1 MLPSNKRRI
10 SARFEI
16 NRRRG
21 IYIRIKSIYIGAH
34 EPPEGRQGA
43 SNYVQR
49 HLILSG
55 SDTFLILTYPQVGN
69 LPLWSLRI
77 RVKQA
82 QRTACRRAG
91 ILLFRARAVNSHIV
105 NITRRDAVQGSTMEP
120 ERGDSKSER
129 LRKWKAATP
138 HRPAKQPRLFQADQQ
153 ETELR
158 QLRTFRNLA
167 VYYAANLHGS
177 CVNRAKSA

>member
-1 MLPSNKRRI
+1 MVSGCDQWVVDHCRCIQKLI
-10 SARFEI
+10 
-16 NRRRG
+16 
-21 IYIRIKSIYIGAH
+21 
-34 EPPEGRQGA
+34 RQGA

-55 SDTFLILTYPQVGN
+55 SDTFLIWTFPQVGN

-82 QRTACRRAG
+82 QHTACRCAPSASC
-91 ILLFRARAVNSHIV
+91 FSAARCEFAHSSRIH
-105 NITRRDAVQGSTMEP
+105 MEP

-129 LRKWKAATP
+129 LRKRKAVTP
-138 HRPAKQPRLFQADQQ
+138 HRPAKRPRLFQANQQ
-153 ETELR
+153 EMELR
-158 QLRTFRNLA
+158 QRRTFRKWRHNLA

-177 CVNRAKSA
+177 CVNSAKFA